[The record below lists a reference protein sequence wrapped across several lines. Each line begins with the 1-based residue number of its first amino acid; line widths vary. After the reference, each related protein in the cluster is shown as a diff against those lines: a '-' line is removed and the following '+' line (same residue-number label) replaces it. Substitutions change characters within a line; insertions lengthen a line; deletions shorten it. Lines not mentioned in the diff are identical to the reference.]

1 MSYKSIL
8 VNLQLGKTNGGAL
21 AVAGD
26 LAERFNAHVLGVAMY
41 RPVQVCETEAY
52 LMSDLAARDR
62 EGRQREI
69 AAAEHEF
76 RVLMEG
82 RAKSLGWHSGLT
94 NKTLAA
100 AVVDHARSADL
111 LVAGADRNKNL
122 FDTPS
127 SLGPGDLVMQAGR
140 PVFVVP
146 DTVERLSLD
155 HVLIGW
161 KDGPE
166 ARRAIADALPLLTKA
181 GRVTV
186 VEVAPEADLASARSH
201 LNDVV
206 EWLGRHGVS
215 AEALPVAGADAPAR
229 LRGVSADLEADLIVA
244 GAYAHSR
251 LQEWIMGGVTR
262 DLLLHTHLCSMVSR

>member
-8 VNLQLGKTNGGAL
+8 VNLQLGKTNGGVL

-41 RPVQVCETEAY
+41 RPIQICETEAY

-69 AAAEHEF
+69 AAAEQEF
-76 RVLMEG
+76 RVLMAG
-82 RAKSLGWHSGLT
+82 RAKSLGWHAGLT
-94 NKTLAA
+94 TKTLAA

-122 FDTPS
+122 FDTS
-127 SLGPGDLVMQAGR
+127 SRLGPGDLVMQAGR

-186 VEVAPEADLASARSH
+186 AEVAPEAGLAAARSR
-201 LNDVV
+201 LDDVV
-206 EWLGRHGVS
+206 DWLGLHGVT
-215 AEALPVAGADAPAR
+215 AEALPVAGAEAPAR
-229 LRGVSADLEADLIVA
+229 LRGVVADLKANLIVA

-262 DLLLHTHLCSMVSR
+262 DLLQHTDLCSMVSR

>member
-8 VNLQLGKTNGGAL
+8 VNLQLGKTNGGVL

-41 RPVQVCETEAY
+41 RPLQVCETEAY

-69 AAAEHEF
+69 AAAEQEF
-76 RVLMEG
+76 RMMMEG
-82 RAKSLGWHSGLT
+82 RAKSLGWHAGMT

-111 LVAGADRNKNL
+111 VVAGADRDRSL

-127 SLGPGDLVMQAGR
+127 RLGPGDLVMQAGR

-155 HVLIGW
+155 HVLVGW

-166 ARRAIADALPLLTKA
+166 ARRAIADALPLLAKA

-186 VEVAPEADLASARSH
+186 VEITPEAELASARSH

-206 EWLGRHGVS
+206 VWLGLHGIT
-215 AEALPVAGADAPAR
+215 AEALPVVGADAPAR
-229 LRGVSADLEADLIVA
+229 LRHLVAELKADLIVA

-262 DLLLHTHLCSMVSR
+262 DLLLHTDLCSMVSH